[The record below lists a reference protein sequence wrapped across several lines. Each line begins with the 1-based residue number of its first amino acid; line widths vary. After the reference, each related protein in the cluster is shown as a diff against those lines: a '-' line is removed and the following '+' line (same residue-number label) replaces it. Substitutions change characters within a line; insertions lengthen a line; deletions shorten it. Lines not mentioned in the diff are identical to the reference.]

1 MKYIQGKKLLP
12 TPKKNRRLWFIVGIV
27 IALAL
32 VIFAILEITNTTHF
46 ILHRNTGLETVPNTP
61 HRTANQNTKGEP
73 ANSSST
79 PLPNST
85 SNTPAQQDDKEKS
98 GQPQADA
105 ELLVPTGNFVSN
117 HHPNLSGHPAPNQ
130 IQSVCVTTPGATCT
144 IVFTKNG
151 VSKQLPD
158 QVTDRG
164 GAAYWTWKLQD
175 IDLTTGTWQ
184 VTAKATLGSRTE
196 TASDATAL
204 EVAQ

>member
-1 MKYIQGKKLLP
+1 MKYTKGKKLLA
-12 TPKKNRRLWFIVGIV
+12 TPGKNRRFLLIVGIV

-32 VIFAILEITNTTHF
+32 VIFAILEVTDTTHL
-46 ILHRNTGLETVPNTP
+46 ILHRNTGLESAPNTA
-61 HRTANQNTKGEP
+61 HRTPSASKGQP
-73 ANSSST
+73 AGSSST
-79 PLPNST
+79 PVQNST
-85 SNTPAQQDDKEKS
+85 TTPAQEDDKEKS

-105 ELLVPTGNFVSN
+105 DLLAPTGTFVSN
-117 HHPNLSGHPAPNQ
+117 HHPNLSGKPAPNQ

-151 VSKQLPD
+151 VSKQLPN

-196 TASDATAL
+196 TANDATAL

>member
-1 MKYIQGKKLLP
+1 MRYTKNKKLLP
-12 TPKKNRRLWFIVGIV
+12 TSSKKRRLLLIVGIV

-32 VIFAILEITNTTHF
+32 VIFAILELTSTTHL
-46 ILHRNTGLETVPNTP
+46 ILHRNTGLESAPNTP
-61 HRTANQNTKGEP
+61 HRTANSNTKGEP
-73 ANSSST
+73 ADSGSQ
-79 PLPNST
+79 PVQNST
-85 SNTPAQQDDKEKS
+85 TTPAQQDDKEKS

-105 ELLVPTGNFVSN
+105 DLLVPTGTFVSN
-117 HHPNLSGHPAPNQ
+117 HRPNLSGKPAPNQ

-151 VSKQLPD
+151 VSKQLPN

-184 VTAKATLGSRTE
+184 VTAKATLGSHTE
-196 TASDATAL
+196 TANDATAL
-204 EVAQ
+204 EVSQ